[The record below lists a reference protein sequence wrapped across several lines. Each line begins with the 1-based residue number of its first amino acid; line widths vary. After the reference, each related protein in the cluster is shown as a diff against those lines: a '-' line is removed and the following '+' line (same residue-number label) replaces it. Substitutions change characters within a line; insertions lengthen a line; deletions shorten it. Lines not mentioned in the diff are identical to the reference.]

1 MMRQDDYLKLI
12 RTPEVDVQL
21 DVADQ
26 NGNIKVTA
34 REGNILSLTPCD
46 VSGRPIGKRIDV
58 RDKKSSSVTSKWGSK
73 SRVYFL
79 VETAAF
85 GKVFVAER
93 FLPLEGA
100 KNFRDLG
107 GYRTKSGQHVRWNT
121 IFRSASLNRLTA
133 KDGSYLQTQVGIRTV
148 CDFRGLSERE
158 ASPNITDWMT
168 PNAKMLLLS
177 IEADTGKSLS
187 AAAMTGGLG
196 DFYINLV
203 DTRATDI
210 IKPFLEQLLDD
221 KKLPFV
227 YHCTAGKDRTGV
239 ASAILLGLLG
249 VPDTTIVADFSLTN
263 VATPTLVAEMEKN
276 PKYAPLLKSNRA
288 AMMKLLV
295 AEPAWMEQT
304 LAHINKK
311 YGGIE
316 GYVRNAVGLNATD
329 IATLRQW
336 LLQ

>member
-1 MMRQDDYLKLI
+1 MMRQDDTLKLI
-12 RTPEVDVQL
+12 RTPDVDVQL
-21 DVADQ
+21 DVVDQ
-26 NGNIKVTA
+26 NGNIKVTV

-46 VSGRPIGKRIDV
+46 FSGRPIGKRIDV
-58 RDKKSSSVTSKWGSK
+58 RDKKSASVTSKWSFK
-73 SRVYFL
+73 SRIYFL
-79 VETAAF
+79 VETVAF

-107 GYRTKSGQHVRWNT
+107 GYRTKSGQHVRWNA
-121 IFRSASLNRLTA
+121 IFRSAALNRLTA

-158 ASPNITDWMT
+158 TSPNITDWMT
-168 PNAKMLLLS
+168 PNAKTLLLS

-210 IKPFLEQLLDD
+210 IKPFLEQLLDA

-295 AEPAWMEQT
+295 ADPAWMEQT
-304 LAHINKK
+304 LAHINKQ

-316 GYVRNAVGLNATD
+316 AYVKNVVGLTIGQINQ
-329 IATLRQW
+329 LRGS